1 MLLTVIERIMGEDM
15 DIFSILLQ
23 KVHHYQP
30 TDIITIVNTPKE
42 QATNLGKMLTISCGN
57 EPDGMLVD
65 PKFTALVVHKIKT
78 TDWQKPNLIELEYDG
93 HYRLFWDRLSTRKSA
108 LVLGAG
114 HISQPVVEMLYLIGY
129 AVTVVDDRPDFA
141 NRISFPNAEKVICES
156 FGTALNKIDNKGYS
170 AIIIVTRGHRYDL
183 ECLRAVLHYP
193 VSYLGMIGSRRRVNG
208 IINKLTEEGVSKEF
222 LSHLRA
228 PIGLDLGAQTPAEIA
243 LSIVAELLA
252 ATRNGTCLPLS
263 GIGR

>member
-1 MLLTVIERIMGEDM
+1 MAGGEDM
-15 DIFSILLQ
+15 DIFLRLLQ
-23 KVHHYQP
+23 KANRYQP
-30 TDIITIVNTPKE
+30 TDIITIINTPKE
-42 QATNLGKMLTISCGN
+42 QAINLGEMLTISNGN
-57 EPDGMLVD
+57 EPEGILVD
-65 PKFTALVVHKIKT
+65 QTFTTALIQKIET
-78 TDWQKPNLIELEYDG
+78 ISWQKATIIELEYNG
-93 HYRLFWDRLSTRKSA
+93 HYRLFWDRLSTRPSA

-141 NRISFPNAEKVICES
+141 NNISFPNAESVICEN
-156 FGTALNKIDNKGYS
+156 FGIALKEINNKRYS

-183 ECLRAVLHYP
+183 ECLRAVMHYP

-208 IINKLTEEGVSKEF
+208 IIKKLTEEGVSKEF

-243 LSIVAELLA
+243 LSIVAEVLA
-252 ATRNGTCLPLS
+252 TTRKGTCLPLRD
-263 GIGR
+263 IGR

>member
-1 MLLTVIERIMGEDM
+1 MVGEDM
-15 DIFSILLQ
+15 DIFSSLLQ

-42 QATNLGKMLTISCGN
+42 QATNLGKMLTISCEN

-65 PKFTALVVHKIKT
+65 QKFTALVVHKIKT
-78 TDWQKPNLIELEYDG
+78 ADWQKPNIIELEYDG

-141 NRISFPNAEKVICES
+141 NTISFPNAEKVICEN
-156 FGTALNKIDNKGYS
+156 FGIALNKIDNKGYS

>member
-1 MLLTVIERIMGEDM
+1 MAGGEDM
-15 DIFSILLQ
+15 NTFFNLLQ
-23 KVHHYQP
+23 KVNHYQP
-30 TDIITIVNTPKE
+30 TDIITIVSTPKG
-42 QATNLGKMLTISCGN
+42 QAINLGKMLTISSENGP
-57 EPDGMLVD
+57 EGIIVD
-65 PKFTALVVHKIKT
+65 QNFTALVVHKIET
-78 TDWQKPNLIELEYDG
+78 TNWRSPTIIELEYDG
-93 HYRLFWDRLSTRKSA
+93 HYRLFWDRLSTRLSA

-141 NRISFPNAEKVICES
+141 NTTSFPNAEKVICEN
-156 FGTALNKIDNKGYS
+156 FRIALNKLDKKEYS

-243 LSIVAELLA
+243 LSIVAEVLA

-263 GIGR
+263 NIGR